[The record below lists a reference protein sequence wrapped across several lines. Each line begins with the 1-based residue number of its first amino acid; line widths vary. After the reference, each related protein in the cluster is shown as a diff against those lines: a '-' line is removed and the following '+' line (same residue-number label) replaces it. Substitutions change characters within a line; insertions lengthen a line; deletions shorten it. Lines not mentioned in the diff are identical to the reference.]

1 MSGTPRAAVE
11 EVDARHLR
19 RQIRQWRRGRADA
32 RLVDVIG
39 DAYVAIFS
47 TLIVGSMLGSVLVHT
62 GALTARTCSGG
73 PCQSA
78 RFWGPWLIT
87 LAVLT
92 LVGVLAR
99 MFGPVFVSSATA
111 SWLLSTPVR
120 RRSLLL
126 GPLALIATICASL
139 AGATALS
146 SLAVA
151 GFGVAPTAAATG
163 AALLAGLVLVALW
176 TVLQASEAPRL
187 VGSTLVWLPG
197 LVLEAGLVLTWR
209 GDLHPHAVPR
219 DVDAVWLG
227 VDGALVVLAVAG
239 ILLAVARL
247 DRVRNRDLA
256 AGGQLGAALSGAL
269 ATLDLSL
276 VYDVVIGQRWR
287 RRGQV
292 RSRRG
297 GAHGLGALIWLDA
310 VRLWRSPSRLLL
322 IIATIPI
329 AYAARAL
336 DAGAGTAVIS
346 VVVGFL
352 AALPLMVG
360 LRVLTR
366 TPGLARMLPFTAA
379 QARAATLVVP
389 CGCLLIYG
397 ILIISA
403 TPHPIPIALGALA
416 AAARWVTGRP
426 PDYGRPL
433 VSTPAGAVPANLYG
447 SALRGFDVAL
457 LTGLPLLI
465 PNANGDAISVAISA
479 VVLLVLIN
487 RKSA

>member
-1 MSGTPRAAVE
+1 VTE
-11 EVDARHLR
+11 QVDGLTARQLR

-47 TLIVGSMLGSVLVHT
+47 TLILGSMLGSVLVHT
-62 GALTARTCSGG
+62 GALTARSCDGG

-87 LAVLT
+87 LGVLA
-92 LVGVLAR
+92 LVGALAR

-111 SWLLSTPVR
+111 SWLLATPVR
-120 RRSLLL
+120 RRSFLL
-126 GPLALIATICASL
+126 GPLLLIAAICAAL
-139 AGATALS
+139 VGATALAAT
-146 SLAVA
+146 AVA
-151 GFGVAPTAAATG
+151 GFGTIPIVAATG
-163 AALLAGLVLVALW
+163 GGVLVGLVLVALW
-176 TVLQASEAPRL
+176 AILQASGAPRA
-187 VGSTLVWLPG
+187 VGSAIVWIPG
-197 LVLEAGLVLTWR
+197 LVLEAGLLLTWHD
-209 GDLHPHAVPR
+209 DLHPRAVPE
-219 DVDAVWLG
+219 DVDPLWFG
-227 VDGALVVLAVAG
+227 IIGALLVLAVIGLAA
-239 ILLAVARL
+239 AVARL
-247 DRVRNRDLA
+247 DRIRNRDLA

-297 GAHGLGALIWLDA
+297 GPQRLGALVWLDA
-310 VRLWRSPSRLLL
+310 IRLWRSPSRLLL
-322 IIATIPI
+322 IIAMKPIP
-329 AYAARAL
+329 YAAKAL
-336 DAGAGTAVIS
+336 GAGAGAAAVMA

-366 TPGLARMLPFTAA
+366 TPGLARMLPFPAA
-379 QARAATLVVP
+379 QSRAASLVVP
-389 CGCLLIYG
+389 CGCLLVYG

-403 TPHPIPIALGALA
+403 TPNPIPIAVGALA

-465 PNANGDAISVAISA
+465 PNSNGPVISMAFSV
-479 VVLLVLIN
+479 VVLLVLVN
-487 RKSA
+487 RKPAR

>member
-1 MSGTPRAAVE
+1 MTE
-11 EVDARHLR
+11 QVDGLTARQLR

-47 TLIVGSMLGSVLVHT
+47 TLILGSMLGSVLVHT
-62 GALTARTCSGG
+62 GALTARSCDGG

-87 LAVLT
+87 LGVLA
-92 LVGVLAR
+92 LVGALAR

-111 SWLLSTPVR
+111 SWLLATPVR
-120 RRSLLL
+120 RRSFLL
-126 GPLALIATICASL
+126 GPLLLIAAICAAL
-139 AGATALS
+139 VGATALAAT
-146 SLAVA
+146 AVA
-151 GFGVAPTAAATG
+151 GFGTIPIVAATG
-163 AALLAGLVLVALW
+163 GGVLVGLVLVALW
-176 TVLQASEAPRL
+176 AILQASGAPRA
-187 VGSTLVWLPG
+187 VGSAIVWIPG
-197 LVLEAGLVLTWR
+197 LVLEAGLLLTWH
-209 GDLHPHAVPR
+209 DYLHPRAVPE
-219 DVDAVWLG
+219 DVDPLWFG
-227 VDGALVVLAVAG
+227 IIGALLVLAVIGLAA
-239 ILLAVARL
+239 AVARL
-247 DRVRNRDLA
+247 DRIRNRDLA

-297 GAHGLGALIWLDA
+297 GPQRLGALVWLDA
-310 VRLWRSPSRLLL
+310 IRLWRSPSRLLL
-322 IIATIPI
+322 IIAMTPIP
-329 AYAARAL
+329 YAAKAL
-336 DAGAGTAVIS
+336 GAGAGAAAVMA

-366 TPGLARMLPFTAA
+366 TPGLARMLPFPAA
-379 QARAATLVVP
+379 QSRAASLVVP
-389 CGCLLIYG
+389 CGCLLVYG

-403 TPHPIPIALGALA
+403 TPNPIPIAVGALA

-465 PNANGDAISVAISA
+465 PNSNGPVISMAFSV
-479 VVLLVLIN
+479 VVLLVLVN
-487 RKSA
+487 RKPAR

>member
-1 MSGTPRAAVE
+1 MSEQASEGVE
-11 EVDARHLR
+11 GLTARELR

-47 TLIVGSMLGSVLVHT
+47 TLILGSMLGSVLVHT
-62 GALTARTCSGG
+62 GALTARSCDGG

-87 LAVLT
+87 LGVLT
-92 LVGVLAR
+92 LAGALAR
-99 MFGPVFVSSATA
+99 MFGPVFVSAATS
-111 SWLLSTPVR
+111 SWLLATPVR
-120 RRSLLL
+120 RRSFLIGPLLL
-126 GPLALIATICASL
+126 IAATCSALV
-139 AGATALS
+139 GATALAAT
-146 SLAVA
+146 AVA
-151 GFGVAPTAAATG
+151 GFGAAPIIVATG
-163 AALLAGLVLVALW
+163 GALLVGLLLVAVW
-176 TVLQASEAPRL
+176 AILQASGAPRVL
-187 VGSTLVWLPG
+187 GSALVWIPG
-197 LVLEAGLVLTWR
+197 LVLEAGLLLTWHD
-209 GDLHPHAVPR
+209 DLHPRAVPG
-219 DVDAVWLG
+219 DVDTLWLG
-227 VDGALVVLAVAG
+227 ILTGLLVLAVVA
-239 ILLAVARL
+239 IVVAVARL
-247 DRVRNRDLA
+247 DRIRNRDLA

-276 VYDVVIGQRWR
+276 IYDVVTGQRWR

-297 GAHGLGALIWLDA
+297 GPRGLGALIWLDA

-322 IIATIPI
+322 VIAATPIP
-329 AYAARAL
+329 YAARVL
-336 DAGAGTAVIS
+336 GAGSVTAVIA
-346 VVVGFL
+346 VVAGFL
-352 AALPLMVG
+352 AALPLLVG

-366 TPGLARMLPFTAA
+366 TPGLARMLPFPAA
-379 QARAATLVVP
+379 QSRAVALVVP
-389 CGCLLIYG
+389 GCCLLIYG
-397 ILIISA
+397 ILATSA
-403 TPHPIPIALGALA
+403 TPNPIPVALGALA

-465 PNANGDAISVAISA
+465 PNGNGPVLSMALSA

-487 RKSA
+487 RKPA